1 MSEKME
7 EYTCYECGAVMEMAD
22 EEVLEV
28 LRILEQAT
36 EVAKEAK

>member
-1 MSEKME
+1 MIYDNLYEVIFNHGEKI
-7 EYTCYECGAVMEMAD
+7 VAD